1 MTYPKVKV
9 DANTIKI
16 EGNLE
21 ADIPEPE
28 DLPLDEKITENDTI
42 DDRDIFQRAP
52 HRARSTRVTTR
63 GCGRTQISNID
74 LAAQHAERYVYE
86 ANQ

>member
-28 DLPLDEKITENDTI
+28 DLPLDEKITETDTI
-42 DDRDIFQRAP
+42 EGRDVFQRAP
-52 HRARSTRVTTR
+52 RGARPTSVTTR

-74 LAAQHAERYVYE
+74 LAAQYADRYVYE
-86 ANQ
+86 VNQ